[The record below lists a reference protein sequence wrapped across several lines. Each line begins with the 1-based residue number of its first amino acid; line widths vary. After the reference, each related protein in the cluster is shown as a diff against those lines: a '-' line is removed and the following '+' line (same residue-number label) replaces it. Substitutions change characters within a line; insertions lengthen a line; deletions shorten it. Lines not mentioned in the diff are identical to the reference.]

1 MRDLKASQSPR
12 EPGVGE
18 GVRGRDREQALVF
31 GAQPRERAV
40 DRVERATDGGGC
52 AAPRVGQRH
61 AAFLAMEQRY
71 AEPFFQQ
78 LDLITDRSLRHPEF
92 GGGDR
97 KSVVSGKSGSVRL
110 DLGGRRIIKKK
121 KKKKRQT

>member
-1 MRDLKASQSPR
+1 MRISAWISDVCSSDL
-12 EPGVGE
+12 
-18 GVRGRDREQALVF
+18 
-31 GAQPRERAV
+31 PRERAV

-92 GGGDR
+92 GGG
-97 KSVVSGKSGSVRL
+97 
-110 DLGGRRIIKKK
+110 GGEVFVPRGGFEDADGGEIGRASC
-121 KKKKRQT
+121 RERVCQYV

>member
-1 MRDLKASQSPR
+1 MRDRKASQSPR

-71 AEPFFQQ
+71 AEPSFQQ

-92 GGGDR
+92 GGRSEEHTSEIQSLMRSSYAVFGLNN
-97 KSVVSGKSGSVRL
+97 K
-110 DLGGRRIIKKK
+110 
-121 KKKKRQT
+121 TPTY

>member
-78 LDLITDRSLRHPEF
+78 LDLIPDRSLRHPEF
-92 GGGDR
+92 GGGGGEVFVPR
-97 KSVVSGKSGSVRL
+97 
-110 DLGGRRIIKKK
+110 GGRSEERRVGKECGSTC
-121 KKKKRQT
+121 RSRWSPYH